1 MNTREDRL
9 SKLMMGIPPSGIRK
23 FFEMLIGHDDV
34 ISLSVGERHF
44 IILKRGIHRIHQTGD

>member
-23 FFEMLIGHDDV
+23 FFFFLFGHDDV
-34 ISLSVGERHF
+34 ISFSVGEADFLSLWCMR
-44 IILKRGIHRIHQTGD
+44 